1 VYPTDP
7 VNKLDLTGLFWED
20 NVVDGFGFTW
30 RDAAHFAINIVVGVL
45 VVAVVAA
52 TCTATMG
59 IACPFIV
66 GAAYGL
72 LFGVMPHFVL
82 DAATGH
88 RTEPIEAVS
97 YVALDGVVG
106 GATAEI
112 RRQTRDVLIGH
123 AVRAQQG
130 IRQSTAS
137 AASSSTSSGLTSS
150 GAGGGGRPMRFL

>member
-1 VYPTDP
+1 M
-7 VNKLDLTGLFWED
+7 
-20 NVVDGFGFTW
+20 
-30 RDAAHFAINIVVGVL
+30 A
-45 VVAVVAA
+45 AVVA
-52 TCTATMG
+52 TCTASMG

-88 RTEPIEAVS
+88 KTEPIEAVS

-106 GATAEI
+106 GATAKFGRE
-112 RRQTRDVLIGH
+112 TRDVLIAA
-123 AVRAQQG
+123 AVAAQQG
-130 IRQSTAS
+130 IRQSGAS
-137 AASSSTSSGLTSS
+137 AGSSSMSPGPNSS